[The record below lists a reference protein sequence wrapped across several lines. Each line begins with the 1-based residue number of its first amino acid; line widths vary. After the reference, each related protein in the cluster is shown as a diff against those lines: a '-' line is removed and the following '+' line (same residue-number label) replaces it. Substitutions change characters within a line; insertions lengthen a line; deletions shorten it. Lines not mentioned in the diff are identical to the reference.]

1 MSQIKFRAWDKD
13 RNKMF
18 DVQAIYFQQ
27 DKIIV
32 SMPVKIKGFEQL
44 CVEKTNVELMQY
56 TGFKDNNGKE
66 IYEGDILT
74 SKYYPFQDCGKL
86 NYNAEVFWR
95 ELDGQWCIEL
105 HCVNPEKA
113 GISDGMC
120 ESLTGRGIEFEIIG
134 NIYENTKFLEV
145 GGC

>member
-56 TGFKDNNGKE
+56 TGVHDDTEEENE
-66 IYEGDILT
+66 IYRGDIITFTYEDEETIGKVEYEAGSFIIVSNELPDGYVYFYELVDIDRDYWWIPT
-74 SKYYPFQDCGKL
+74 SKALGNVY
-86 NYNAEVFWR
+86 E
-95 ELDGQWCIEL
+95 
-105 HCVNPEKA
+105 NPE
-113 GISDGMC
+113 
-120 ESLTGRGIEFEIIG
+120 L
-134 NIYENTKFLEV
+134 LEV
-145 GGC
+145 SK